1 MEISC
6 RELYVRGDPPLDV
19 RFIQDGKTITL
30 LMNLGSDRLR
40 LTLDVIAGGRWMSQ
54 PFTN

>member
-1 MEISC
+1 
-6 RELYVRGDPPLDV
+6 
-19 RFIQDGKTITL
+19 L